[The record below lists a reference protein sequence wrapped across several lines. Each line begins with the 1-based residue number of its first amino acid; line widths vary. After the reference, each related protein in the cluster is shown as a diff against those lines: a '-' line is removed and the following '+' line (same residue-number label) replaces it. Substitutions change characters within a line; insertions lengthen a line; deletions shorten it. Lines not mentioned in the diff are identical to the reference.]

1 MTINVFRTLS
11 KVIFHEEFKF
21 SEDTLDILLNVATN
35 GQMIPSDLID
45 KLEKRFDP
53 NVQQRY
59 FIEIF
64 ENLVKNNQNISSELS
79 LQLEKALNN
88 KLLSDQ
94 VLFIFVLQGQK
105 ENPSTMQQYLSLICS
120 IIEKKDYFKHSI
132 DNKTFNESIIPALSS
147 GTRKRNGSQLEGDQ
161 KKAYELVCLIDG
173 TDAEFLDGLAD
184 FDKPKL
190 LKQNFDRI

>member
-105 ENPSTMQQYLSLICS
+105 VEL
-120 IIEKKDYFKHSI
+120 EKESI
-132 DNKTFNESIIPALSS
+132 DILLQVAEKSNDDASIKEEIHELLS
-147 GTRKRNGSQLEGDQ
+147 GSQLEGDQ